1 MVMEEQRGGPEGSAS
16 EGGREEEG
24 RAGRAGEG
32 TGRVLQGSVGHGE
45 VLGFHTEGSGTL
57 DLPKCGG
64 CDVCVLPRGN
74 TIPRDHT
81 STRYFKRSQKCSFRE
96 LLTLAKL
103 AINPSSF

>member
-16 EGGREEEG
+16 EGGREGGGEG
-24 RAGRAGEG
+24 REG
-32 TGRVLQGSVGHGE
+32 TGRVLQGCVGRGE

-64 CDVCVLPRGN
+64 CDVCVLPRGSA
-74 TIPRDHT
+74 IPRDHT

-96 LLTLAKL
+96 LLTPAKL
-103 AINPSSF
+103 AINSNSF